1 MSQQKFDVVS
11 AVETAYQL
19 YEHKHYHQC
28 MDICISILSIDCTRA
43 DIWHLAGVV
52 MFELEFYDRAV
63 EYFTQAAQCQPTE
76 SYHRINLAE
85 SYRRSGNPARCITE
99 LENLLLEDSKMQ
111 NNSNLHFNL
120 AKAYSDIEDS
130 QSSIKHYTIAIKLD
144 PNDLGAMFNLANAQ
158 VSLKHFGEAIELYL
172 SALNRGYL
180 DAGVNLANTYVQI
193 GLFREAVQVYN
204 VLYEH
209 YKDDSDFLFNYA
221 NALNY
226 ANDDM
231 QHALAL
237 YNQAIAF
244 NPNRVEYCINYAH
257 FLLKNLHFEE
267 GFRIYEERK
276 KLPKMLPE
284 NIINLW
290 QYNGEQSDFT
300 NKFVLVYH
308 EQGFGDS
315 IMFARFL
322 PLLAQRAK
330 GVCIIAQKPLVP
342 LFAKMQIPCVDSLN
356 KVGQY
361 DVAISLVS
369 LPLALGIKSVEDLHA
384 MPLKYEDIKESDDR
398 ETKDKSIKK
407 IGICFSTDSHFSEAE
422 AKSIP
427 LHILMDVLQEYHHNI
442 EIYSLNK
449 AQCEHIDKYD
459 IIQRD
464 MNDFADTYDIIKD
477 MDMVISID
485 TAVAHLSASMGKH
498 TLVLLHKSYDWRW
511 GNGISTPWYEDVVC
525 MTQSKMGEWS
535 DVAHNIKAYLKGWIF

>member
-244 NPNRVEYCINYAH
+244 NPNKVEYC
-257 FLLKNLHFEE
+257 
-267 GFRIYEERK
+267 
-276 KLPKMLPE
+276 
-284 NIINLW
+284 
-290 QYNGEQSDFT
+290 
-300 NKFVLVYH
+300 
-308 EQGFGDS
+308 
-315 IMFARFL
+315 
-322 PLLAQRAK
+322 
-330 GVCIIAQKPLVP
+330 
-342 LFAKMQIPCVDSLN
+342 
-356 KVGQY
+356 
-361 DVAISLVS
+361 
-369 LPLALGIKSVEDLHA
+369 
-384 MPLKYEDIKESDDR
+384 
-398 ETKDKSIKK
+398 
-407 IGICFSTDSHFSEAE
+407 
-422 AKSIP
+422 
-427 LHILMDVLQEYHHNI
+427 
-442 EIYSLNK
+442 
-449 AQCEHIDKYD
+449 
-459 IIQRD
+459 
-464 MNDFADTYDIIKD
+464 
-477 MDMVISID
+477 
-485 TAVAHLSASMGKH
+485 
-498 TLVLLHKSYDWRW
+498 
-511 GNGISTPWYEDVVC
+511 
-525 MTQSKMGEWS
+525 
-535 DVAHNIKAYLKGWIF
+535 